1 MQDVIDEKG
10 ASGWEG
16 DDRLDAHTNQS
27 TKGAHDRTAL
37 TSGSM
42 VAVAMSGGVDSSVA
56 ALLLKEQGLSAV
68 GISMQVWDYRN
79 HGGSSSRATCCAPD
93 DFLDA
98 RRVAGRIGVPYYVF
112 NFEEEFRAEVI
123 ERFVSTYERGETP
136 NPCIDCNQRVKFRAL
151 RERARGVGAPIV
163 ATGHYAQIL
172 RDDEGWHLVRGV
184 DPEKD
189 QSYFLY
195 NLTQEELS
203 ETLFPVGGMVKRDVR
218 EIARRHGLVTA
229 EKPDSQDICFV
240 SGSVSS
246 FVSRIGRSHPQP
258 GPITNLLGETVG
270 HHEGVHHFTV
280 GQRRGLQI
288 GGEAEPLYVVRIEP
302 ESRAVVVGPRSAL
315 ENRTFSVSSA
325 SWCAARPPGI
335 GDTIECVVQV
345 RHRHQGERSRVTRV
359 SPESFQVE
367 FIENWVAVSPGQ
379 AAVVYS
385 ADNRTVLGGGRID
398 RHRRG

>member
-1 MQDVIDEKG
+1 MMEG
-10 ASGWEG
+10 TTGSEPSGE
-16 DDRLDAHTNQS
+16 S
-27 TKGAHDRTAL
+27 PTKQTMS
-37 TSGSM
+37 SGTGGM

-56 ALLLKEQGLSAV
+56 ALLLKEQGYNAI

-79 HGGSSSRATCCAPD
+79 HGGSSSRATCCAPN

-112 NFEEEFRAEVI
+112 NFEEEFRSEVI
-123 ERFVSTYERGETP
+123 ERFVTTYERGETP

-151 RERARGVGAPIV
+151 RQRAAGVGAPVV
-163 ATGHYAQIL
+163 ATGHYAQVF
-172 RDDEGWHLVRGV
+172 RDAAGWHLGRGV
-184 DPEKD
+184 DPDKD

-195 NLTQEELS
+195 NLTQEELA
-203 ETLFPVGGMVKRDVR
+203 ETLFPVGGMLKPDVR

-246 FVSRIGRSHPQP
+246 FVNRIGRSHPQP
-258 GPITNLLGETVG
+258 GAIQNLLGETVG

-302 ESRAVVVGPRSAL
+302 ESRTVVVGPRSAL
-315 ENRTFSVSSA
+315 ENRSFSVSAA
-325 SWCAARPPGI
+325 SWCTPKPPVVGE
-335 GDTIECVVQV
+335 TIEGIVQV
-345 RHRHQGERSRVTRV
+345 RHRHKGELSRITRV
-359 SPESFQVE
+359 DPDKFQVE

-385 ADNRTVLGGGRID
+385 VDNRTVLGGGRIE
-398 RHRRG
+398 RQKGGL